1 MATRTGQD
9 GLSRDRIVETAIE
22 MLDAG
27 GESGL
32 TFRALSTRL
41 KTGPG
46 AIYWHVANKDELLAA
61 ATAAVLAGVL
71 RGDEGDTPADAI
83 RAIALGMFDAID
95 GHPWIGGQLAGLA
108 SRSASMRI
116 IERIGQQVQALG
128 VPRGDQFFAA
138 SALFSYI
145 LGVAGQNAANA
156 RARVPGASRAELLGA
171 EADLWAGL
179 DAAEFPFLRDVASQL
194 GDHDDREQ
202 FLAGID
208 LILAGIGATR
218 SGL

>member
-9 GLSRDRIVETAIE
+9 GLSRDRIVETAIA

-61 ATAAVLAGVL
+61 ATGTVLADVL
-71 RGDEGDTPADAI
+71 RGDEADTTPQDAI

-95 GHPWIGGQLAGLA
+95 GHPWIGNQLAGLA
-108 SRSASMRI
+108 SRSASLRI

-128 VPRGDQFFAA
+128 VPRSGQFFAA
-138 SALFSYI
+138 SALYSYI

-156 RARVPGASRAELLGA
+156 RGRVPGASRAELLGA
-171 EADLWAGL
+171 EADRWAGL
-179 DAAEFPFLRDVASQL
+179 DAAEFPFLRDVAAQL

-208 LILAGIGATR
+208 LILAGIGAGR
-218 SGL
+218 

>member
-9 GLSRDRIVETAIE
+9 GLSRDRIVEAAIA
-22 MLDAG
+22 MLDDG
-27 GESGL
+27 GENAL

-41 KTGPG
+41 KTGAG
-46 AIYWHVANKDELLAA
+46 AIYWHVANKEELLAA
-61 ATAAVLAGVL
+61 ATQAVLADVL
-71 RGDEGDTPADAI
+71 RGDEGDTTPRDAV

-95 GHPWIGGQLAGLA
+95 HHPWIGGQLGGLA

-128 VPRGDQFFAA
+128 MPQEHQFFAT
-138 SALFSYI
+138 STLFSFI

-156 RARVPGASRAELLGA
+156 RARVGGRGRAELLGA
-171 EADLWAGL
+171 EAAIWASL
-179 DAAEFPFLRDVASQL
+179 DPAEFPFLRSAAGQM

-202 FLAGID
+202 FLVGID
-208 LILAGIGATR
+208 LILSGIGSAR
-218 SGL
+218 

>member
-9 GLSRDRIVETAIE
+9 GLSRDRIVETAIA

-61 ATAAVLAGVL
+61 ATGAVLADVL
-71 RGDEGDTPADAI
+71 RGDEADTTPQDAI

-95 GHPWIGGQLAGLA
+95 RHPWIGNQLAGLA
-108 SRSASMRI
+108 SRSAALRI

-128 VPRGDQFFAA
+128 GPPDGQFFAA

-156 RARVPGASRAELLGA
+156 RARVPGTSRAELLGA

-179 DAAEFPFLRDVASQL
+179 GAAEFPFLRGVAAQL

-218 SGL
+218 

>member
-9 GLSRDRIVETAIE
+9 GLSRDRIVEAAVA
-22 MLDAG
+22 MLDDG
-27 GESGL
+27 GESAL

-41 KTGPG
+41 KTGAG
-46 AIYWHVANKDELLAA
+46 AIYWHVANKEELLAA
-61 ATAAVLAGVL
+61 ATQATLADVL
-71 RGDEGDTPADAI
+71 RGDESDTAPQDAI

-95 GHPWIGGQLAGLA
+95 HHPWIGGQLAGLA
-108 SRSASMRI
+108 SRSAALRI

-128 VPRGDQFFAA
+128 MPHRHQFFAA
-138 SALFSYI
+138 SALFSFI

-156 RARVPGASRAELLGA
+156 RARVPGRSRAELLGA
-171 EADLWAGL
+171 EATVWAGL
-179 DAAEFPFLRDVASQL
+179 DPAEFPFLRGVAAQL

-208 LILAGIGATR
+208 LILAGIGSAR
-218 SGL
+218 

>member
-1 MATRTGQD
+1 MATRTAHD
-9 GLSRDRIVETAIE
+9 ALSRDRIVDTAIE

-41 KTGPG
+41 KTGAG

-61 ATAAVLAGVL
+61 ATGAVLADVL
-71 RGDEGDTPADAI
+71 RGDEADTTPQDAI

-108 SRSASMRI
+108 SRSASLRI
-116 IERIGQQVQALG
+116 IERIGQQVQAMG
-128 VPRGDQFFAA
+128 MPAGQRFFAA
-138 SALFSYI
+138 SALYSFI

-156 RARVPGASRAELLGA
+156 RAREHGTSRAETLGA
-171 EADLWAGL
+171 EAQLWANL
-179 DAAEFPFLRDVASQL
+179 DAAEFPFLRGVAAQL

-208 LILAGIGATR
+208 LILAGIGIAR
-218 SGL
+218 